1 MWPLIVATFVNI
13 NGVRTLFA
21 AQLYDKHGNYTTS
34 VVCPCDDPELA
45 VQIALEMVEFAG
57 YFGIVDFHTSDR
69 SLFVAATLEPD
80 LNTEIVHESDTSNIY
95 REVVSGSDIY
105 LEFYPEEQQD
115 KAEEARQKLTGWRA
129 KAVRFLEYLI
139 LKIYKMEVRK
149 NEKVSGD

>member
-1 MWPLIVATFVNI
+1 MRPLIIATFVNL
-13 NGVRTLFA
+13 NGVQPLFA
-21 AQLYDKHGNYTTS
+21 AQLYDKNGNYTTS
-34 VVCPCDDPELA
+34 VVCPCDNPELA
-45 VQIALEMVEFAG
+45 VQVALEMVEFAG

-105 LEFYPEEQQD
+105 LEFYPEEQQ
-115 KAEEARQKLTGWRA
+115 EEIEEERPKLTGWRA
-129 KAVRFLEYLI
+129 KAVRFLEHLI
-139 LKIYKMEVRK
+139 LKIYNMEVRS

>member
-1 MWPLIVATFVNI
+1 MRPLIIATFVNL
-13 NGVRTLFA
+13 NGIKPLFA

-34 VVCPCDDPELA
+34 VVCPCDNPELA
-45 VQIALEMVEFAG
+45 VQVALEMVEFAG

-105 LEFYPEEQQD
+105 LEFYPEEQQ
-115 KAEEARQKLTGWRA
+115 EEIEEERPKLTGWRA
-129 KAVRFLEYLI
+129 KAVRFLEHLI
-139 LKIYKMEVRK
+139 LKIYNMEVRS